1 MTGTETISALRVLLG
16 PTSSTRIVGASA
28 NDFAA
33 AHVAAGADLFW
44 RKPLPTAAKMAQIL
58 RSLLPLP
65 AASWRIL
72 VADDNPAS
80 PSIKGNSLKFNKEP
94 HCCSHILK

>member
-16 PTSSTRIVGASA
+16 PTSSTQIVGASA
-28 NDFAA
+28 NDLAA

-44 RKPLPTAAKMAQIL
+44 RKPLPTAANMARIL
-58 RSLLPLP
+58 RSLIPLP
-65 AASWRIL
+65 AVWRVL

-80 PSIKGNSLKFNKEP
+80 TSMLTATRSSL
-94 HCCSHILK
+94 